1 MASAVVDAGS
11 DHAQQLQNAIQ
22 PKLMEN
28 GWVTD
33 ENDMTLAEYVT
44 MMIVNGRDAQ
54 GVQAELG
61 TDLLAIGDDN
71 PEVIDFTKWL
81 FDQVQTITQPQQQQA
96 QQTEN
101 NGAHQEQAQQ
111 STSGDAMMEDS
122 ASPAEAPYVNFS
134 HFNQFHGNRYMR
146 QPRPWGIQQPYQ
158 QLTQHRPTGPRSM
171 RNGSGPQR
179 GRGGRMLNQ
188 LNRNLDRSELPDN
201 LRRIK
206 GAAGGVGGGRIN
218 SHSSRDA
225 APRGPKH
232 SIARGVGR
240 MLNGGR
246 GGPQNGMGMMGAAP
260 GVDSQQQMQ
269 FMQMME
275 MQANMFQQMLQA
287 IPNGAGGPN
296 GGRGGARGR
305 GTRGGAR
312 GGRGGQQQAP
322 TLHAVDGK
330 MPDGALPSGPH
341 AGGADGMDV
350 DGDENGG
357 GKFSSPCR
365 FDLSC
370 TNPACGFAHR
380 GPRTTLETVP
390 TLDMT
395 ATCSYAGKCTNKSCT
410 ARHPSPASA
419 KPGAIPVPCKFYPN
433 CQNAQCPFTHPNVR
447 PCKNGGDCTTP
458 GCTFGHSTIVCR
470 YNPCLNQNCPY
481 KHEAGQKRGKFEDK
495 VWTPGDKAERFAD
508 FKKEDGPEELI
519 LPGQTNGN
527 GVKEEFG
534 VKQEGGGEM
543 EADVVS

>member
-81 FDQVQTITQPQQQQA
+81 FDQVQAITQPQQQQA
-96 QQTEN
+96 QQAEN
-101 NGAHQEQAQQ
+101 NGAQQDQAQQ

-122 ASPAEAPYVNFS
+122 ASPAEAP
-134 HFNQFHGNRYMR
+134 
-146 QPRPWGIQQPYQ
+146 
-158 QLTQHRPTGPRSM
+158 PTGPRSM

-305 GTRGGAR
+305 GARGGAR

-341 AGGADGMDV
+341 AGGADGMDL

-519 LPGQTNGN
+519 LPGQANGN